1 MTSAVNFAIHERDGA
16 GARLA
21 LSCGAL
27 GDVRRAPRIIK
38 YDAAR
43 RAFSGKM
50 EFPPGTD
57 AFEMSVYR
65 AVGGVWGLRGSLR
78 VDMCAVPAKRA
89 GARPMAE
96 IAGTPG
102 EPGPRLLAP
111 PTVEVWR
118 SSAAAPAAAARAEHL
133 ARFQATAWREM
144 EATLPPLPRLPPL
157 LACSVLGPVPFWATF
172 VAPVAADDAT
182 LEDLLHLACNLDAA
196 HPAPG
201 DLADA
206 PPEVAARVLARA
218 LTLLPT
224 TIEYVPDVA
233 LAAGAADASGAG
245 ATPDAPPRRPRGT
258 MPTNTFDDATA
269 TWTGDCEDQAALAV
283 AVWRAMAES
292 RAAHVRAL
300 VGRFRAVVLAL
311 TVVGGGPGAFHV
323 CGALLPRA
331 PGAAALLE
339 GVVRTCGVPVRGE
352 TYRAPVGAEQRAE
365 RPLVLLPDGSL
376 NRWYDRVVFA
386 VDTADPTVMLL
397 PFVDDR
403 GGGTVAQLLA
413 GDVDLRPLNASIPE
427 LLARRIL
434 QARNETPAVDLR
446 AVRVQPGAGA
456 IDARRPMEHAPDAP
470 ADAAAVHV
478 PDVLR
483 NPHGSWFIL

>member
-1 MTSAVNFAIHERDGA
+1 MTSAGNFAIHERDGA

-21 LSCGAL
+21 PAGGAL

-65 AVGGVWGLRGSLR
+65 AVGGVWVLRGSLR

-89 GARPMAE
+89 GARPMAQ

-118 SSAAAPAAAARAEHL
+118 SSAAAPGAAARAEPP
-133 ARFQATAWREM
+133 ARSRAAAGGEM

-233 LAAGAADASGAG
+233 LAAGGAG
-245 ATPDAPPRRPRGT
+245 GARG
-258 MPTNTFDDATA
+258 
-269 TWTGDCEDQAALAV
+269 
-283 AVWRAMAES
+283 
-292 RAAHVRAL
+292 
-300 VGRFRAVVLAL
+300 
-311 TVVGGGPGAFHV
+311 
-323 CGALLPRA
+323 
-331 PGAAALLE
+331 GAAAARPPPPPPGE
-339 GVVRTCGVPVRGE
+339 EAPHPARG
-352 TYRAPVGAEQRAE
+352 
-365 RPLVLLPDGSL
+365 
-376 NRWYDRVVFA
+376 
-386 VDTADPTVMLL
+386 
-397 PFVDDR
+397 
-403 GGGTVAQLLA
+403 
-413 GDVDLRPLNASIPE
+413 
-427 LLARRIL
+427 
-434 QARNETPAVDLR
+434 
-446 AVRVQPGAGA
+446 
-456 IDARRPMEHAPDAP
+456 
-470 ADAAAVHV
+470 
-478 PDVLR
+478 
-483 NPHGSWFIL
+483 